1 MDRQNWFAILKNRIT
16 PLMTKKNQCI
26 LFVFTIVVAAASIYT
41 AVTDFFPQPVS
52 ITLYVLAAFGF
63 SCSCTLWVR
72 AIIFFVKLVLVPFTQ
87 SNKIA
92 NMLIK
97 DARLRTVLTTLPGM
111 GLNLIYAVFNGIVG
125 IVNHSA
131 WCGSLSAYYIL
142 LCVMRL
148 LSVSYAGKI
157 YSEKRKWK
165 KLQSNQ
171 KDEQKKDNSIK
182 MYTLRSWRVYHNCG
196 IMLSVTSIAL
206 GGAVIMLV
214 SGEGGKTYP
223 GIMIYAVATYTFYKM
238 VMAVRNMIMARKG
251 DSALLSTLRNISY
264 ADALVSMLSLQTA
277 LFAAFGQDSEEMIP
291 LMNALTGAAVCL
303 MIFALGIIMVHK
315 SKLKKE
321 EDYYD
326 IYTSSRR

>member
-214 SGEGGKTYP
+214 SGEGGKTYA
-223 GIMIYAVATYTFYKM
+223 GVLIYAVAAYTFYKLI
-238 VMAVRNMIMARKG
+238 VAVRNMIIAGKR
-251 DSALLSTLRNISY
+251 DSALLRTLRNISY

-277 LFAAFGQDSEEMIP
+277 LFAAFGQDSEELIP
-291 LMNALTGAAVCL
+291 LMNALTGTAVCL
-303 MIFALGIIMVHK
+303 MIFILGIIMVHK
-315 SKLKKE
+315 SKRTKTGGIL
-321 EDYYD
+321 
-326 IYTSSRR
+326 